1 MARVRVLAVNA
12 GSSSLKLRV
21 LDGEELVG
29 SADAQ
34 RSDLAEGVRALLDEH
49 GAVDGVGHRVV
60 HGGSRHVDPELVD
73 DEMLRDLEELVPL
86 APLHQPTAIEGIRVA
101 RDVAPDAPS
110 VACFD
115 TAFHHHLPAAAST
128 YAVPAAW
135 RERFGL
141 RRFGAHGLSYAY
153 ASRRA
158 AELVPDVRRVVVA
171 HIGSGAS
178 VCAVLDGRSVDTTM
192 GFTPSA
198 GVVMSSRAGDLDPGM
213 LLWLITHGGL
223 DPHEVSAGVDRDG
236 GLTALAGTGD
246 LREIEARLD
255 EPDVRTALDVYL
267 HHLARAVAA
276 MTVSLGG
283 LDLLVLTGGVGERSA
298 VVRAGLADRLAHLGV
313 ALDDQDDAGDGDHEI
328 TAPDASVRTLV
339 LEAREDLE
347 LARGVRAVLT
357 G

>member
-1 MARVRVLAVNA
+1 MRVLAVNA

-21 LDGEELVG
+21 LEGDELVG
-29 SADAQ
+29 SAEAE
-34 RSDLAEGVRALLDEH
+34 RSDLAQGVRALLDEH
-49 GAVDGVGHRVV
+49 GPVDGVGHRLV

-73 DEMLRDLEELVPL
+73 EALLHDLEELVPL

-101 RDVAPDAPS
+101 RAVAPGAPS

-115 TAFHHHLPAAAST
+115 TAFHHHLPAAAAT
-128 YAVPAAW
+128 YAVPAEW

-158 AELVPDVRRVVVA
+158 AELVPDARRVVIA

-223 DPHEVSAGVDRDG
+223 DPREVSDGVDRRG
-236 GLTALAGTGD
+236 GLVALAGTGD
-246 LREIEARLD
+246 LREIEARLGD
-255 EPDVRTALDVYL
+255 ADARAALDVYL
-267 HHLARAVAA
+267 HHLARAVAG

-283 LDLLVLTGGVGERSA
+283 LDLLVLTGGVGERSE
-298 VVRAGLADRLAHLGV
+298 VVRAGLAHRLGHLGV
-313 ALDDQDDAGDGDHEI
+313 ALDDPGDAVGDHEI
-328 TAPDASVRTLV
+328 TGADAAVRTLV
-339 LEAREDLE
+339 LTAREDLE
-347 LARGVRAVLT
+347 LARDVRAVLIR
-357 G
+357 